1 MADLAGSSSEPAS
14 PSSSSDLVGM
24 LTTLFSSPF
33 SSLWTRKRYPY
44 NFRQRFRQTQS
55 LPPDNSARIFLDSG
69 GFKAWLAHFLITT
82 GEAHY
87 SGREARQRLL
97 RELETLPS
105 EERARIAQEVSAS
118 TVHPSAQA
126 HVREME
132 HQALAQTAV
141 AGVAGRKRRRQ

>member
-1 MADLAGSSSEPAS
+1 MADVADSPSKTSS
-14 PSSSSDLVGM
+14 PSSSPDSVEV

-33 SSLWTRKRYPY
+33 SSPWTRKRYPY

-55 LPPDNSARIFLDSG
+55 LPLDNSARIFLDNG

-97 RELETLPS
+97 RGLEALPS

-118 TVHPSAQA
+118 TVHPSAQV

-132 HQALAQTAV
+132 DQALAQTAV
-141 AGVAGRKRRRQ
+141 AGVASRKRRR